1 MPDLTEEEYDALDEY
16 YTKNPPKVSGD
27 GKSGFFMKHKGNV
40 IIVNDVT
47 ATYLR
52 ARADTVHKSPSEIVD
67 EMVQER
73 ITASAVTHI

>member
-27 GKSGFFMKHKGNV
+27 GKSGFFMKHKGNI
-40 IIVNDVT
+40 IIVSDIT

-52 ARADTVHKSPSEIVD
+52 ARADTVHKTPSELVD

-73 ITASAVTHI
+73 IAASA

>member
-27 GKSGFFMKHKGNV
+27 GKSGFFMKHKGNI
-40 IIVNDVT
+40 IIVNDIT
-47 ATYLR
+47 AAYLR
-52 ARADTVHKSPSEIVD
+52 ARADTVHKTPSELVD

-73 ITASAVTHI
+73 INASA